1 MVRRADLL
9 YESGREWD
17 GCKGESGGAGD
28 ISGGHPGRSVIWD
41 QTNLKKGQLG
51 I

>member
-9 YESGREWD
+9 YKSGREWD
-17 GCKGESGGAGD
+17 GCKGESGRAGE
-28 ISGGHPGRSVIWD
+28 ISGGHPGRSAMWE
-41 QTNLKKGQLG
+41 QTNMKKGHLK